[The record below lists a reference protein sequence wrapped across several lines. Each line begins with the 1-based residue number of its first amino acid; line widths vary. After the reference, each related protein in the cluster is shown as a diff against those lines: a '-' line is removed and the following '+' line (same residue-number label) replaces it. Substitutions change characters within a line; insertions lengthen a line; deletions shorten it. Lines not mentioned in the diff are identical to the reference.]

1 MLQRYCEADIVKMS
15 IIVKVNKRF
24 KTIPSEIQTLL
35 KKQMNLSYSSY
46 GITEDNEQQKQTG
59 KQSQKPHM
67 SLFQN

>member
-46 GITEDNEQQKQTG
+46 GITEDNEQQKQTR
-59 KQSQKPHM
+59 KQSQKSHM

>member
-46 GITEDNEQQKQTG
+46 GITEDNEQQKQTR

>member
-15 IIVKVNKRF
+15 ILVKVNKRF

-35 KKQMNLSYSSY
+35 KKQMNQSYNSY
-46 GITEDNEQQKQTG
+46 GITEDNEQQKQTR
-59 KQSQKPHM
+59 KQSQTSHI

>member
-15 IIVKVNKRF
+15 ILVKVNKRF

-35 KKQMNLSYSSY
+35 KKQMNQSYNSY
-46 GITEDNEQQKQTG
+46 GITEDNELQTQTR
-59 KQSQKPHM
+59 KQSQTSHI

>member
-15 IIVKVNKRF
+15 ILVKVNKRY

-35 KKQMNLSYSSY
+35 KKQMNQSYNSY
-46 GITEDNEQQKQTG
+46 GITEDNEQQTQTR
-59 KQSQKPHM
+59 KESQTSHI

>member
-46 GITEDNEQQKQTG
+46 GITEANEQQKQTR
-59 KQSQKPHM
+59 KQSQKSHM
-67 SLFQN
+67 S

>member
-15 IIVKVNKRF
+15 ILVKVNKRF

-35 KKQMNLSYSSY
+35 KKQMNQSYNSY
-46 GITEDNEQQKQTG
+46 GITEDNEQQTQTR
-59 KQSQKPHM
+59 KESQTSHI